1 MSSRAPLRFIGIGR
15 EEDVKPKIASTI
27 KEIEL
32 HRRELENLRVKLEQR
47 RKSLFDTTVKAMRSR
62 DQSKATVYANEW
74 SELRKV
80 GKVVYASELALTQ
93 VVLRLESIIDVGD
106 VMSHMSMAFKVLR
119 KVNKTVQGLVPS
131 LDQASDEIN
140 NALTETMAEMGH
152 VSPSISLNIHTES
165 GEELVEEARRLA
177 EERAEEMKRSLTVSP
192 VQVQREAME
201 PAPRVPLLATGEEE
215 EGLSMLGTLYKPKP
229 TEETE
234 EQVLQYAAIH
244 NGNVDIS
251 DASTVLKMPS
261 VSRRNWSLTLTS
273 PPTSWPLVPRSE
285 SISSTKT
292 MTGLLS
298 ANIFLALLKSLATFF
313 SPSPSHLLIIEAAST
328 EMK

>member
-1 MSSRAPLRFIGIGR
+1 LSARAPLRFIGIGR
-15 EEDVKPKIASTI
+15 QENAKPKIASTI

-47 RKSLFDTTVKAMRSR
+47 RKSLFDTTVSAMMAK
-62 DQSKATVYANEW
+62 DQSKALVYANEW

-93 VVLRLESIIDVGD
+93 VVLRLESIVDVGD

-152 VSPSISLNIHTES
+152 VSPSISLNIKTES
-165 GEELVEEARRLA
+165 GEELVEQARKLA
-177 EERAEEMKRSLTVSP
+177 EERAEEMKRTLVISP
-192 VQVQREAME
+192 YQIQHEVDELDN
-201 PAPRVPLLATGEEE
+201 RVPLLATSGEDEE
-215 EGLSMLGTLYKPKP
+215 ASILGTLYKPHP
-229 TEETE
+229 VDDAEEK
-234 EQVLQYAAIH
+234 VLQYAAIH
-244 NGNVDIS
+244 NGNVDIT

-261 VSRRNWSLTLTS
+261 DEVEQAMLTLMAEGK
-273 PPTSWPLVPRSE
+273 VKVKGVGGSE
-285 SISSTKT
+285 K
-292 MTGLLS
+292 
-298 ANIFLALLKSLATFF
+298 
-313 SPSPSHLLIIEAAST
+313 
-328 EMK
+328 

>member
-1 MSSRAPLRFIGIGR
+1 MSVRAPLRFIGIGK
-15 EEDVKPKIASTI
+15 DDGVKPKIASTI

-32 HRRELENLRVKLEQR
+32 HRRELENLRGKLEQR
-47 RKSLFDTTVKAMRSR
+47 RKSLFDTTVRAMMAK
-62 DQSKATVYANEW
+62 DKSKASVYANEW

-93 VVLRLESIIDVGD
+93 VILRLESIVDVGD

-152 VSPSISLNIHTES
+152 VSPSISLNIQTES
-165 GEELVEEARRLA
+165 GEELVEQARRLA
-177 EERAEEMKRSLTVSP
+177 EERAEEMKRTLAVSP
-192 VQVQREAME
+192 RQIQQNAEELER
-201 PAPRVPLLATGEEE
+201 RVPLLATDEEDDE
-215 EGLSMLGTLYKPKP
+215 ESELLGTLYRSQP
-229 TEETE
+229 EQDVE

-261 VSRRNWSLTLTS
+261 DDVEQAMLKLM
-273 PPTSWPLVPRSE
+273 SE
-285 SISSTKT
+285 GRVKFNE
-292 MTGLLS
+292 TGGS
-298 ANIFLALLKSLATFF
+298 EK
-313 SPSPSHLLIIEAAST
+313 
-328 EMK
+328 